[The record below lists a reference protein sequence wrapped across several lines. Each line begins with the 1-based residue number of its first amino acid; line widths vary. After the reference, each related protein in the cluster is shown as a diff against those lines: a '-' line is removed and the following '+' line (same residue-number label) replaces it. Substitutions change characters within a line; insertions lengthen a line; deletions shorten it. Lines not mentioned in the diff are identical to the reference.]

1 MNQDFDSNL
10 VQQMVDTRLE
20 RREIPNGDK
29 LAETMTKREAFALAA
44 MQGFAAAP
52 PSWDTA
58 GPEKTAS
65 LSVDYADALLAE
77 LEKRNG

>member
-29 LAETMTKREAFALAA
+29 LAETMTKREEFAIQMMAA
-44 MQGFAAAP
+44 MRVAN
-52 PSWDTA
+52 
-58 GPEKTAS
+58 PEAS
-65 LSVDYADALLAE
+65 SQNVAIDAVEDADALLAA